1 MRAWLAEWVT
11 SMKLSERIKFGSLG
25 AFIGALLIFFVIP
38 YFTLSDFERAQRFG
52 WSKVDSD
59 ELVEIK
65 QVSVNKTSQITEGV
79 TTFIEVGQP
88 YWVNSSGEFAIEGI
102 AGNFCFIKGSAWIP
116 ASLESAELIRRYKS
130 ENMLSENMLL
140 RSSWHMQNAP
150 DWYIEQKKN

>member
-1 MRAWLAEWVT
+1 MRAWLAEWVRY
-11 SMKLSERIKFGSLG
+11 MKLSERIKFGSLG
-25 AFIGALLIFFVIP
+25 AFTGVLLIFFVIP

-59 ELVEIK
+59 ELVEIR

-88 YWVNSSGEFAIEGI
+88 YWANSSGEFAIEGI
-102 AGNFCFIKGSAWIP
+102 AGNFCFIEGSVWIP
-116 ASLESAELIRRYKS
+116 ATLESAELIRRYKS
-130 ENMLSENMLL
+130 ENILSENMLL

-150 DWYIEQKKN
+150 DWYMEQNQQ